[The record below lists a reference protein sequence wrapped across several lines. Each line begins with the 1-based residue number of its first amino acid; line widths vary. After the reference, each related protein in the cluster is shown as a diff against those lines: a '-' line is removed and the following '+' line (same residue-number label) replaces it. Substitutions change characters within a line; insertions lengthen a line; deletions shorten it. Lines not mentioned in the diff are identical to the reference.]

1 MDGNI
6 QPGLDGL
13 SSRNKESEL
22 GKAAQAGGGF
32 AGTGGVGGRYSEAG
46 QDQME
51 MLLAPAVKTPHTR
64 QQCVSDERLQSWC
77 HPEGRP
83 PQCRVPGGTPS
94 VPGRKNE
101 GSPVVGAGV
110 LMAILSYRKS

>member
-83 PQCRVPGGTPS
+83 PQCRVQEALCQYQE
-94 VPGRKNE
+94 GRMRE
-101 GSPVVGAGV
+101 AQWWGRGC
-110 LMAILSYRKS
+110 

>member
-32 AGTGGVGGRYSEAG
+32 AGTGGLEDVTARL
-46 QDQME
+46 DR
-51 MLLAPAVKTPHTR
+51 TR
-64 QQCVSDERLQSWC
+64 
-77 HPEGRP
+77 
-83 PQCRVPGGTPS
+83 CRCS
-94 VPGRKNE
+94 
-101 GSPVVGAGV
+101 
-110 LMAILSYRKS
+110 